1 MRAVLKKAPGKPR
14 GKLGAKTAH
23 DPRNLLT
30 SLVLVF
36 PLFLIYQIGVLFTL
50 PVLNGADFLTVFLFR
65 NLGLSTGSYLA
76 YTFAVTVGFAIA
88 VAVLRHKQR
97 FDPQLIVPVLVE
109 SAIYALTMGSLIVF
123 VMTRALGISPQLAG
137 GGGGFV
143 AQQVFGTRV
152 VMSLGAGVYEETV
165 FRLGILS
172 GLVALFDRVLG
183 FRRWVAFLLALL
195 LSAGLFSAM
204 HHIPPYGDPLHAGIF
219 TFRVLAGL
227 CFGLLFWYRGFAIAV
242 YTHALYDL
250 YVFLLR

>member
-1 MRAVLKKAPGKPR
+1 VERPR
-14 GKLGAKTAH
+14 
-23 DPRNLLT
+23 
-30 SLVLVF
+30 
-36 PLFLIYQIGVLFTL
+36 
-50 PVLNGADFLTVFLFR
+50 FLFR

-76 YTFAVTVGFAIA
+76 YTFAVTVGFAVA

-143 AQQVFGTRV
+143 AQQGFGTRV

-172 GLVALFDRVLG
+172 GLVVLFDRVLRL
-183 FRRWVAFLLALL
+183 RRWVAFALALG
-195 LSAGLFSAM
+195 LSAVVFSAM

-219 TFRVLAGL
+219 IFRVLAGI

-250 YVFLLR
+250 YVFLVR

>member
-1 MRAVLKKAPGKPR
+1 MA
-14 GKLGAKTAH
+14 
-23 DPRNLLT
+23 
-30 SLVLVF
+30 
-36 PLFLIYQIGVLFTL
+36 
-50 PVLNGADFLTVFLFR
+50 
-65 NLGLSTGSYLA
+65 
-76 YTFAVTVGFAIA
+76 FAIA

-143 AQQVFGTRV
+143 AQQGLGTRI

-172 GLVALFDRVLG
+172 GLVVLFDRVFGL
-183 FRRWVAFLLALL
+183 RRWIAFVLALL
-195 LSAGLFSAM
+195 LSAVLFSAM

-250 YVFLLR
+250 YVFLLK